1 MPGGRWCLWC
11 GGGERVG
18 DGVGDG
24 DGAGDGVG
32 DGVGDAVGAGEGD
45 AAGVAFFAGMVVATG
60 WMGVGCATDDGTA
73 ADGLGGAIAA
83 GRWVMGSGVELAASV
98 SVSPVTPTT
107 ASSAIPPASACC
119 CRGARRIHRG
129 ACPIC
134 LGARRSQ
141 RNPASTEPGGA
152 DGGLTAARYAPAAGP
167 RKIGATVCRSDRPHA
182 PSSMATARHSR
193 QPRR

>member
-1 MPGGRWCLWC
+1 MLGGRWCLWC

-60 WMGVGCATDDGTA
+60 WMGVGRATDDGTA

-129 ACPIC
+129 ARPIC
-134 LGARRSQ
+134 LGAAAASATRRPPS
-141 RNPASTEPGGA
+141 PAEP
-152 DGGLTAARYAPAAGP
+152 TAA
-167 RKIGATVCRSDRPHA
+167 
-182 PSSMATARHSR
+182 
-193 QPRR
+193 